1 MNELQKIIYH
11 MRQINT
17 LSQQCKILMFGVFF
31 TMKPKTQIQIYE
43 PNGYEILCEIAETM
57 KKSMT
62 VTESNSHYTYTL
74 EIDGVE
80 IVTSK
85 KREVTMYEELQILK
99 KENQKLKEELRLKS
113 QVSR

>member
-1 MNELQKIIYH
+1 MKDLQKIIYH

-57 KKSMT
+57 KKSMK
-62 VTESNSHYTYTL
+62 VTESNSHYTYTVN
-74 EIDGVE
+74 IDGLEVMTSVQRE
-80 IVTSK
+80 I
-85 KREVTMYEELQILK
+85 TMYEELQNLK
-99 KENQKLKEELRLKS
+99 KENQKLREELRLK
-113 QVSR
+113 R

>member
-17 LSQQCKILMFGVFF
+17 LSHDCKMLIYGMFF
-31 TMKPKTQIQIYE
+31 THKPNTQITISE
-43 PNGYEILCEIAETM
+43 PNGYEILCELAE
-57 KKSMT
+57 KFNKNICVS
-62 VTESNSHYTYTL
+62 ESNDSYTYTL

-85 KREVTMYEELQILK
+85 KREITMYEELQILK
-99 KENQKLKEELRLKS
+99 KENQKLREELRLK
-113 QVSR
+113 R

>member
-1 MNELQKIIYH
+1 MKDLQKIIYH
-11 MRQINT
+11 MRQIDA

-62 VTESNSHYTYTL
+62 LTESNSHYTYTVN
-74 EIDGVE
+74 IDGLEVMASVQRE
-80 IVTSK
+80 I
-85 KREVTMYEELQILK
+85 TMYEELQILK
-99 KENQKLKEELRLKS
+99 KENQKLREELRLK
-113 QVSR
+113 R